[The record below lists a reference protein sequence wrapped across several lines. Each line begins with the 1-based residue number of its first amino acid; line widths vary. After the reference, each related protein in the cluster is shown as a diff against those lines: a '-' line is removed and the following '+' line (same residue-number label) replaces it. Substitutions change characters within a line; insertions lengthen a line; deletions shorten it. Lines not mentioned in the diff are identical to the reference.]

1 MQCYMLYLN
10 KTGKNRTHLFFFLV
24 ICKLVDHNRKIV
36 DQIEKPQWLSVLLSR
51 GEKSSIAR
59 CDTSDANRKNCKS

>member
-1 MQCYMLYLN
+1 MLYLN

-24 ICKLVDHNRKIV
+24 ICKLVDHNRIV
-36 DQIEKPQWLSVLLSR
+36 EKPQWLSVLLSR

-59 CDTSDANRKNCKS
+59 CDTSDANRKNCKN